1 MRRIKKPVGVI
12 GSLIPS
18 TQPEMIPITTAMCTV
33 KSRNAVIMAPHPRG
47 KKTTYQTVEKMR
59 ELLRRMGLRRTYCS
73 VWTW

>member
-1 MRRIKKPVGVI
+1 M
-12 GSLIPS
+12 IPS

-59 ELLRRMGLRRTYCS
+59 ELLRKNGAPADILQCVDLVKVAVTND
-73 VWTW
+73 